1 MYQLKDGLR
10 IPYIVPDVKVLMERI
25 TAVGP
30 GTVVG
35 HRVCRHDETRIA
47 DVSSQETL

>member
-1 MYQLKDGLR
+1 M
-10 IPYIVPDVKVLMERI
+10 PYIVPDVKVLMERI

-35 HRVCRHDETRIA
+35 HRVCRHDGAQIE
-47 DVSSQETL
+47 DVVVSQETL